1 MKIQDNRQLKD
12 LQADFK
18 KEFPYL
24 KIEFFREGHRHGM
37 DSNEN
42 EKLDVNLR
50 VGDIRTN
57 KTSGEMPLDGNMTT
71 SIFEASFA
79 ENFGLNVQVYRK
91 ERGKWLQTW
100 VTDIWTLEEQNNRSK
115 VMGDM
120 DNLLSEEK

>member
-24 KIEFFREGHRHGM
+24 KIEFFREPHQHGI
-37 DSNEN
+37 DSDEN

-50 VGDIRTN
+50 VGDIRSV
-57 KTSGEMPLDGNMTT
+57 KTSGEMPLDGNLTT
-71 SIFEASFA
+71 SLFETSIAD
-79 ENFGLNVQVYRK
+79 NFGLNVQVYRK
-91 ERGKWLQTW
+91 EHGKWLQTW

-120 DNLLSEEK
+120 DNLLSDEK